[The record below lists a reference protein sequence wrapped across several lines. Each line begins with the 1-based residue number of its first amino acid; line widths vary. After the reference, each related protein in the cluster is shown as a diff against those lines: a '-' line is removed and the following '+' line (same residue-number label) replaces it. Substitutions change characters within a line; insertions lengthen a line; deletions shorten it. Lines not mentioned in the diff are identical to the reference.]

1 MLFNIYGRALPHL
14 SPMGAVSHRYA
25 FAFTDLPFSD
35 CAESGRGSTPQSHH
49 SVDEKGRPM
58 SRFRGLESKCFEL
71 HKPKLITDASFRSY
85 L

>member
-35 CAESGRGSTPQSHH
+35 FAESGRGSTPQSHH